1 MSLPVTLVVCLLLLL
16 FGAIFSGLNIGL
28 MMVRPAELKRKAA
41 HGDKI
46 AERLYHYRK
55 NGTYLI
61 VCVLLGNVAV
71 ISTLSLLLESVA
83 GGLIAGIVTTLT
95 VTIFAEIVPQT
106 VFVRQGYAFS
116 RHFFWLLDII
126 FVLFW
131 PIAKP
136 LTLLLDKV
144 LGEELPTI
152 FTREEI
158 THLVDE
164 HAKEHSASS
173 GIDIDESRIVS
184 GALHYSTM
192 HARDVMTAWKDVFSL
207 ADDEILDAALLSR
220 MKHTGHSRV
229 PIYASGEEDEPK
241 LQLNVSDFEGI
252 LYMKDVL
259 GEELPVPVSHIYR
272 DKIYSVP
279 ETSPL
284 DTVLSRFIQ
293 TKSHLFLVFDDS
305 EEERVVG
312 IITIEDVIEKILN
325 RDITDEFDEE
335 A

>member
-1 MSLPVTLVVCLLLLL
+1 MSLFTTILVAFLLLA
-16 FGAIFSGLNIGL
+16 FGAVFSGLNIGL

-41 HGDKI
+41 HGDAI
-46 AERLYHYRK
+46 AGRLYYYRK

-106 VFVRQGYAFS
+106 IFVRKGYQFS
-116 RHFFWLLDII
+116 RHFFWLLNII
-126 FVLFW
+126 FVAFW

-136 LTLLLDKV
+136 LTKLLDNI

-152 FTREEI
+152 FTREEL

-164 HAKEHSASS
+164 HANEHRHTS
-173 GIDIDESRIVS
+173 GIDVDESRIVS
-184 GALHYSTM
+184 GALAYSTIP
-192 HARDVMTAWKDVFSL
+192 AKDVMTPLSEIDHAEVDDMVDASL
-207 ADDEILDAALLSR
+207 LAR
-220 MKHTGHSRV
+220 MKRSGHSRFPV
-229 PIYASGEEDEPK
+229 LEPES
-241 LQLNVSDFEGI
+241 QDYIGI
-252 LYMKDVL
+252 LYMKDLL
-259 GEELPVPVSHIYR
+259 GEDLPTPVAHVYR
-272 DKIYSVP
+272 DKIYEVDA
-279 ETSPL
+279 ESPL

-293 TKSHLFLVFDDS
+293 TKSHLFLVRDDTDT
-305 EEERVVG
+305 VIG

-325 RDITDEFDEE
+325 REIADEFDPDE
-335 A
+335 

>member
-1 MSLPVTLVVCLLLLL
+1 MPHTVSFLIALLLLAA
-16 FGAIFSGLNIGL
+16 GAVFSGLNIGL
-28 MMVRPAELKRKAA
+28 MMIRPAELKRKAA

-46 AERLYHYRK
+46 AADLYKYRK

-71 ISTLSLLLESVA
+71 ISTLSLFLESIA

-95 VTIFAEIVPQT
+95 VTVFAEIVPQT
-106 VFVRQGYAFS
+106 IFVRRGYRFS

-136 LTLLLDKV
+136 LTMLLDRI

-173 GIDIDESRIVS
+173 GIDVDESRIVS
-184 GALHYSTM
+184 GALTYSQTA
-192 HARDVMTAWKDVFSL
+192 ARDVMTPLSEVSTVDSDDMIDVP
-207 ADDEILDAALLSR
+207 LLSR
-220 MKHTGHSRV
+220 LKRLGHSRFPV
-229 PIYASGEEDEPK
+229 IDPAIDEESSNTPAR
-241 LQLNVSDFEGI
+241 FIGI
-252 LYMKDVL
+252 LYMKDIL
-259 GEELPVPVSHIYR
+259 GEELPVPISHVYR
-272 DKIYSVP
+272 DRIFDVP
-279 ETSPL
+279 SDSQL

-293 TKSHLFLVFDDS
+293 TKSHLFLVRDDS
-305 EEERVVG
+305 DTVVG
-312 IITIEDVIEKILN
+312 IITIEDVIETILN
-325 RDITDEFDEE
+325 REIADEFDPAE
-335 A
+335 